1 MNISHNSTLSYYA
14 LVLKVEIIIAKKK
27 ITQLCFINF
36 SFWGGHV
43 LHWF

>member
-14 LVLKVEIIIAKKK
+14 LVLKVEIITAKKDDTIMFCK
-27 ITQLCFINF
+27 IFLFG
-36 SFWGGHV
+36 GGHV